1 VLNKKIV
8 LAIQIV
14 YIVLIT
20 ILSLVSIDT
29 KTNINVDNADKIVHI
44 MIHAIHVVLLF
55 LVFLKYNISKPIL
68 LAIFISITY
77 GIVIE
82 VLQEQLTTK
91 REFDIFDIYAN
102 CFGTIIAAI
111 ILKLKGKAI
120 VKLI

>member
-1 VLNKKIV
+1 MLNKKIV

-20 ILSLVSIDT
+20 VLSLVSIDT
-29 KTNINVDNADKIVHI
+29 KTNINVDNADKIIHV
-44 MIHAIHVVLLF
+44 MIHAIHVLLLF
-55 LVFLKYNISKPIL
+55 LVFSKYNINKPIL
-68 LAIFISITY
+68 LAIFISIMY

-82 VLQEQLTTK
+82 VLQEQFTTK

-111 ILKLKGKAI
+111 LLKFKGKAI